1 MQCFGPG
8 IKLGLWIALSSI
20 VLTCP
25 SAQPWCSLG
34 KPAALLQRKVPQSQ
48 LERSLRGAPSHINEF
63 APVSLALPR
72 CKEVNPPEALL
83 TPDPLLPVPFQDDDL
98 KVRVSFIIGADG
110 QVHSA
115 FILDSGGPEEDESI
129 LRVVRFWRYRPAR
142 CNGIP
147 TDSEALV
154 RFVLQ

>member
-1 MQCFGPG
+1 MQCFWPG
-8 IKLGLWIALSSI
+8 TKLGLWITLSTI
-20 VLTCP
+20 LLACP
-25 SAQPWCSLG
+25 GAQSWCSLG
-34 KPAALLQRKVPQSQ
+34 KPAAFLQRKVPLSQ
-48 LERSLRGAPSHINEF
+48 LERTLRGAPSHINEF
-63 APVSLALPR
+63 ASASLAFPR

-129 LRVVRFWRYRPAR
+129 LRVIRFWRYRPAR

-154 RFVLQ
+154 RFILQ

>member
-1 MQCFGPG
+1 MQCFSPG
-8 IKLGLWIALSSI
+8 TKLALWLALSSI

-25 SAQPWCSLG
+25 GALSWCSLG
-34 KPAALLQRKVPQSQ
+34 QPAALLQRKVPLPQ
-48 LERSLRGAPSHINEF
+48 LERTLRGAPSHISEF
-63 APVSLALPR
+63 ASVSLALPR
-72 CKEVNPPEALL
+72 CKEVNPPEALV

-98 KVRVSFIIGADG
+98 EVRVSFIIGADG
-110 QVHSA
+110 HVHSA

-129 LRVVRFWRYRPAR
+129 LRVIRSWRYRPAR

-154 RFVLQ
+154 RFLLQ